1 MDELI
6 DQQLNIVKRISRV
19 IEDLKKKGSAK
30 IAEGIL
36 RCRLDGLEKLYT
48 EFWEPASEHY

>member
-48 EFWEPASEHY
+48 EF